1 MCRFFFVLLNSS
13 YSFWWDVVKD
23 WDLTMFSSSQ
33 ERNNPE
39 HPWGLRQRIQFHNSE
54 LYYGAVIGDLL
65 LRFTWSLKLSPHLY
79 RFSDVEGGVFTV
91 EILEV
96 LRRWMWMF
104 FRVEAEWGKHEDSHP
119 TRTDPS

>member
-1 MCRFFFVLLNSS
+1 
-13 YSFWWDVVKD
+13 
-23 WDLTMFSSSQ
+23 MFSSSQ

-96 LRRWMWMF
+96 LRRWIWMF
-104 FRVEAEWGKHEDSHP
+104 FRVEAEWGKLEDPHP
-119 TRTDPS
+119 TLTDPS

>member
-1 MCRFFFVLLNSS
+1 
-13 YSFWWDVVKD
+13 
-23 WDLTMFSSSQ
+23 MFSSSQ

-96 LRRWMWMF
+96 LRRWIWMF
-104 FRVEAEWGKHEDSHP
+104 FRVEAEWGKLKTPIPRSLIQAESSYSTFEP
-119 TRTDPS
+119 WPAS